1 MKTMAHILIAEDEPT
16 NAQMTAF
23 ICRRAGHSVRLAAN
37 GVRALAL
44 LADERFDL
52 ALVDVLMPEL
62 DGLGLTRLIRL
73 DERHRLMPIIGI
85 TALGGQDDHQGMR
98 RAGMDRVLAKP
109 FRAGE
114 LTRAIEETLASRR
127 RAE

>member
-23 ICRRAGHSVRLAAN
+23 ICRRAGHSVRVAAN

-44 LADERFDL
+44 LADEQFDL

-62 DGLGLTRLIRL
+62 DGLGLTRVIRMSEAHQAL
-73 DERHRLMPIIGI
+73 PIIGI
-85 TALGGQDDHQGMR
+85 TALGGGDDHADMC
-98 RAGMDRVLAKP
+98 RAGMDRVLPKP
-109 FRAGE
+109 FRAKD
-114 LTRAIEETLASRR
+114 LTEAIDEVLAAR
-127 RAE
+127 